1 MGACAAFARC
11 YSCLASRNPLWL
23 CLPPWMCFSLAELI
37 RSKGDTTMTVEQLTQ
52 EIIPR
57 GRGTPLPSNG
67 VKAAT
72 PARDSPR
79 HTI

>member
-1 MGACAAFARC
+1 MPAQQGTLNLVGESVFEVVALPVSAFVGVDDDGDGRL
-11 YSCLASRNPLWL
+11 SD
-23 CLPPWMCFSLAELI
+23 AEV
-37 RSKGDTTMTVEQLTQ
+37 SAHEEQLTQ

-72 PARDSPR
+72 PARASPR